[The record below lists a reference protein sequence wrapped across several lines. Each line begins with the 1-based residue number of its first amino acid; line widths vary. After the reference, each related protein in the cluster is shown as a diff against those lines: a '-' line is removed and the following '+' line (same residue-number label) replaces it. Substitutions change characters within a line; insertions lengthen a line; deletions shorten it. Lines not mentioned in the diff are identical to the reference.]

1 MYIAI
6 IIYKSES
13 LGHDL
18 RTVAGPENFRP
29 SGGVC
34 TGCGLGTP
42 LSENRRVLVRRY
54 FVMVVSFSV
63 NVPQPPTGH
72 KHCRFAD

>member
-34 TGCGLGTP
+34 TVERKRDLVLWRLCSP
-42 LSENRRVLVRRY
+42 SRSAAALS
-54 FVMVVSFSV
+54 
-63 NVPQPPTGH
+63 NVEGPFRERE
-72 KHCRFAD
+72 RF